1 MNIRSN
7 IAMKDAVG
15 MIFKHGEDDYEFW
28 QFDSPKNLQEFLAEN
43 ELDGCSTRGT
53 LKQIMEDIRES
64 N

>member
-1 MNIRSN
+1 
-7 IAMKDAVG
+7 MKDLVG

-28 QFDSPKNLQEFLAEN
+28 QFDSLKNLQEFIKEN

-53 LKQIMEDIRES
+53 LQQIMDYIREC